1 MDYRIFPISLAL
13 VRRNKWG
20 LLYPPSIQYQ
30 VNEEVWLPI
39 NIWLLKGG
47 GKTILVDTGLQ
58 AEEAMSVRKPA
69 AKNVIGFEEALRERG
84 VGLGDIDLVI
94 LTHLHYDHVMHLP
107 LLKGVPVVV
116 QEDELRFARERHPI
130 YAYAFNDK
138 VQRIIKETDF
148 TVINGRKEILP
159 GIELVLTPGHTGGCQ
174 AVVVNTSAGKAV
186 LSGSCTIREN
196 YYPPLNLTELPV
208 ITPANHYD
216 AYKAYDSACFVKG
229 LGDIVLPLHSI
240 EVYSEKI
247 YEMPPFPPCLTAQ
260 YELPPVVRD

>member
-116 QEDELRFARERHPI
+116 QDRRDRIMLTNANADTLLEQAIAGYRRGGISATPASIPIPASEDRLAMIVHLVPVRGAAHDIFSQSAMLLLITPVDRAAVPTAEVLQGLFDLTPAEARVARGI
-130 YAYAFNDK
+130 GLAQSIDALAAAQG
-138 VQRIIKETDF
+138 VSRETVRSQLKLVLAK
-148 TVINGRKEILP
+148 TGLNRQA
-159 GIELVLTPGHTGGCQ
+159 ELVSLL
-174 AVVVNTSAGKAV
+174 AG
-186 LSGSCTIREN
+186 
-196 YYPPLNLTELPV
+196 LP
-208 ITPANHYD
+208 T
-216 AYKAYDSACFVKG
+216 
-229 LGDIVLPLHSI
+229 
-240 EVYSEKI
+240 
-247 YEMPPFPPCLTAQ
+247 
-260 YELPPVVRD
+260 VR